1 MRPNPIAN
9 APGVDLITPNSRGI
23 SARIFALMRVT
34 IGQINTTNGDYEG
47 NVARILSAIE
57 QAKKEGSDLV
67 VFPEVTIQGYTS
79 FDWFLDPDVRQTAL
93 EPLKHIIGA
102 TKGLTAIVG
111 TVRPNDRATGRRLYN
126 SAAVIRDGALLGFAD
141 KTLLP
146 EYDVFDDPRYFEPGH
161 ERHLFDLDQK
171 KLGIAVCEDFWNDK
185 TFWKQRLYPNDPAQ
199 ELIELG
205 AQLLVSIN
213 ASPFNKGK
221 MGMRCEMVS
230 HRARTAKLPII
241 FVNLVGGNDGV
252 IFDGA
257 SIISDA
263 TGRIIMQAPPFEEF
277 VGTVDLDC
285 GIPDS
290 RCLPGNDIETVHQAL
305 VLGIRDYARKNNF
318 TRAVLGLSGG
328 IDSAVVTAL
337 AAEALGGDNVLA
349 VTMPSPY
356 SSPGSVD
363 DSFELGRRLG
373 VSVIERPI
381 REAFQALR
389 NELDLPEPDVQNKS
403 ATERAVE
410 NLQSRLR
417 GNILMTISNAENR
430 LLLSTGNKSELALG
444 YCTLYGDTNGGLAAI
459 GDVLK
464 TEVYEL
470 ARLYNRGQEVIPRSI
485 IDKPPSAELAP
496 GQLDEQSLPPYDK
509 LDPILKL
516 YFEQKASP
524 EEIVAAGND
533 RDLVY
538 EILNRVESP
547 ANEFK
552 RRQLPP
558 TLIISRN
565 AIGIGR
571 RRPIAHRYRRLPRP
585 ANVSRGQAT

>member
-1 MRPNPIAN
+1 
-9 APGVDLITPNSRGI
+9 
-23 SARIFALMRVT
+23 MRVT

-47 NVARILSAIE
+47 NVGRILQAID
-57 QAKKEGSDLV
+57 QAKTEKSDLI
-67 VFPEVTIQGYTS
+67 VFPEITIQGYTS
-79 FDWFLDPDVRQTAL
+79 HDWFLDPDVVRSAL
-93 EPLKHIIGA
+93 APLDQIIAA
-102 TKGLTAIVG
+102 TEGLTAIVG
-111 TVRPNDRATGRRLYN
+111 TVRPTEQPTGRKLFN
-126 SAAVIRDGALLGFAD
+126 SAAVIRNQKLLGFAD

-146 EYDVFDDPRYFEPGH
+146 EYDVFDDPRYFEPGREH
-161 ERHLFDLDQK
+161 HLFNIDETK
-171 KLGIAVCEDFWNDK
+171 VGVAICEDFWNDK
-185 TFWKQRLYPNDPAQ
+185 TFWRQRLYQNDPAQ
-199 ELIELG
+199 ELIELQPG
-205 AQLLVSIN
+205 LLVSIN

-221 MGMRCEMVS
+221 MAVRCEMVS
-230 HRARTAKLPII
+230 HRARSANLPII
-241 FVNLVGGNDGV
+241 FVNLIGGNDGV

-263 TGRIIMQAPPFEEF
+263 SGKIIMQAPPFEEF

-285 GIPDS
+285 GIPDA
-290 RCLPGNDIETVHQAL
+290 RCLPGDDIETIRSAL

-318 TRAVLGLSGG
+318 TTAVIGLSGG
-328 IDSAVVTAL
+328 IDSALVVAL
-337 AAEALGGDNVLA
+337 AAEALGGENVLA

-356 SSPGSVD
+356 SSRGSVD
-363 DSFELGRRLG
+363 DSLDLARRLG
-373 VSVIERPI
+373 IKIIERPI
-381 REAFQALR
+381 GEAFHTLR
-389 NELDLPEPDVQNKS
+389 NELGLPEPDVTNKT
-403 ATERAVE
+403 AAERAVE

-444 YCTLYGDTNGGLAAI
+444 YCTLYGDTNGGLAVI

-464 TEVYEL
+464 TEVYQL
-470 ARLYNRGQEVIPRSI
+470 ARTYNREREVIPEAI
-485 IDKPPSAELAP
+485 ITKPPSAELAP
-496 GQLDEQSLPPYDK
+496 GQLDEQSLPPYEK

-516 YFEQKASP
+516 YFEHKASP
-524 EEIVAAGND
+524 EEIISAGHDPN
-533 RDLVY
+533 LVY

-571 RRPIAHRYRRLPRP
+571 RRPIAHRYRRVRP
-585 ANVSRGQAT
+585 GISRGAAD